1 MPPIVNTR
9 VVNHRAMNYDDGL
22 NALDATGRDDDL
34 ESVITIPQNIDY
46 QEMNNINSSI
56 NNQITLNPSDD
67 TISMHSNAKSVQIGR
82 GGRQLANDPGN
93 MFAS

>member
-46 QEMNNINSSI
+46 
-56 NNQITLNPSDD
+56 
-67 TISMHSNAKSVQIGR
+67 
-82 GGRQLANDPGN
+82 
-93 MFAS
+93 